1 MNKNSVRYLE
11 RLMKAEM
18 DKHRIA
24 LKDFRFRQR
33 GIEKIVSEVIPQ
45 DADRLVQI
53 GDRAKW
59 LMNNVPENYKYGEMI
74 EINNAIAS
82 NLHEHLQRVAER
94 YIGEL

>member
-18 DKHRIA
+18 DKHRVA
-24 LKDFRFRQR
+24 LKDLRFRQR
-33 GIEKIVSEVIPQ
+33 GIEKIVNEVMPQ
-45 DADRLVQI
+45 DADRLVKI

-59 LMNNVPENYKYGEMI
+59 LMNNVPENYKYGELI

>member
-45 DADRLVQI
+45 DADRLVKI

-59 LMNNVPENYKYGEMI
+59 LMNNVPDDYRYGELI

>member
-1 MNKNSVRYLE
+1 MTKNSVKYLE

-18 DKHRIA
+18 DKHKIA
-24 LKDFRFRQR
+24 LKDFRFRER
-33 GIEKIVSEVIPQ
+33 GIEKIVNDVIPQ
-45 DADRLVQI
+45 DADRLVKI

-59 LMNNVPENYKYGEMI
+59 LMNNVPENYKNGEMK

-82 NLHEHLQRVAER
+82 NLHQHLQRVAER

>member
-1 MNKNSVRYLE
+1 
-11 RLMKAEM
+11 M
-18 DKHRIA
+18 DKHKVA

-33 GIEKIVSEVIPQ
+33 GIRKIVNDVIPQ
-45 DADRLVQI
+45 DADRLVKI

-82 NLHEHLQRVAER
+82 NLYEHLQRVAER

>member
-1 MNKNSVRYLE
+1 MTKNSVKYLE
-11 RLMKAEM
+11 RLMRAEM

-33 GIEKIVSEVIPQ
+33 GIEKIVNDVIPQ
-45 DADRLVQI
+45 DADRLVKI
-53 GDRAKW
+53 GNRAKW

>member
-94 YIGEL
+94 DIGEL